1 MSSQP
6 KGSLHSRVT
15 LGLVFSLVFA
25 VAAASAGQAQTYT
38 DIHDFDGRN
47 NGCCP
52 DRPALLAQGRDG
64 NLYGTALGGVNGDGI
79 VFKIT
84 PAGSLS
90 VVYPFTGGDDGF
102 SPRSGL
108 TLGTDGNFYGTTRF
122 GGKGTSATGTIF
134 KVTPGGTLTTLYT
147 FTGGIDGGRPW
158 GPPVQGTDG
167 NFYGTTEFA
176 TAYKITPSGAFTPL
190 GAIPGQSFSP
200 VIQAADGNLYGT
212 TVDGGAI
219 GAGTVFKISL
229 AGKITIFRSF
239 DGTHGSGPYGPVF
252 QGNDRNFY
260 GATSGGGTKNRGVVF
275 KMSPT
280 GAITVLHSFDPTDT
294 ADGNDPMAG
303 TVVATDGNVY
313 GDTQL
318 GNTTSS
324 QGVFFK
330 TNSTGTSYSVLHTF
344 DGTTGGAPQATPMQ
358 HTNGKIYGLTPLGG
372 STGNGVVYTEDLGLA
387 PSVKLVS
394 TLGKVGK
401 TIGILGSGFTGTTAV
416 KFNGV
421 SATFA
426 VVLNTYLTATVPT
439 AATSGFVQVTTPGG
453 TLTSSAKFG
462 VTPTISSFSP
472 TSGPVGTSVVISGNS
487 LLQTTKV
494 TFGGVKATSVTM
506 ISNTHVTAVVPS
518 GAKTGKIAVTTAGG
532 TASSSAVFTV
542 TP

>member
-1 MSSQP
+1 
-6 KGSLHSRVT
+6 
-15 LGLVFSLVFA
+15 
-25 VAAASAGQAQTYT
+25 
-38 DIHDFDGRN
+38 
-47 NGCCP
+47 
-52 DRPALLAQGRDG
+52 
-64 NLYGTALGGVNGDGI
+64 
-79 VFKIT
+79 
-84 PAGSLS
+84 
-90 VVYPFTGGDDGF
+90 
-102 SPRSGL
+102 
-108 TLGTDGNFYGTTRF
+108 
-122 GGKGTSATGTIF
+122 
-134 KVTPGGTLTTLYT
+134 
-147 FTGGIDGGRPW
+147 
-158 GPPVQGTDG
+158 
-167 NFYGTTEFA
+167 
-176 TAYKITPSGAFTPL
+176 
-190 GAIPGQSFSP
+190 
-200 VIQAADGNLYGT
+200 
-212 TVDGGAI
+212 
-219 GAGTVFKISL
+219 
-229 AGKITIFRSF
+229 
-239 DGTHGSGPYGPVF
+239 
-252 QGNDRNFY
+252 
-260 GATSGGGTKNRGVVF
+260 
-275 KMSPT
+275 
-280 GAITVLHSFDPTDT
+280 
-294 ADGNDPMAG
+294 MAG

-472 TSGPVGTSVVISGNS
+472 TRGPVGTSVVISGNS